1 MSDWSSDVCSSD
13 LRAPVAASAPRRRC
27 RGTPADGHVPGGRGW
42 ESRAGSAPR
51 RRTRW
56 KPSSAPPSPNAPFR
70 SFPPPVVLA
79 RRQPASRHVAEGLTY
94 RLVSNL
100 LHRLVEESLDQHA
113 PGRGAVDTARQ
124 QIEQR
129 LLVEFAGRGAVAALD
144 VVGVDLELRL
154 DR

>member
-1 MSDWSSDVCSSD
+1 MIR
-13 LRAPVAASAPRRRC
+13 LPPRS
-27 RGTPADGHVPGGRGW
+27 T
-42 ESRAGSAPR
+42 
-51 RRTRW
+51 RTDTLF
-56 KPSSAPPSPNAPFR
+56 PYTTLFR
-70 SFPPPVVLA
+70 SFRSSPPPIVLD
-79 RRQPASRHVAEGLTY
+79 RRPPASRHVAEGLTY

-100 LHRLVEESLDQHA
+100 LHRLVEESLEQHA

-154 DR
+154 AVPFGDRKSVV